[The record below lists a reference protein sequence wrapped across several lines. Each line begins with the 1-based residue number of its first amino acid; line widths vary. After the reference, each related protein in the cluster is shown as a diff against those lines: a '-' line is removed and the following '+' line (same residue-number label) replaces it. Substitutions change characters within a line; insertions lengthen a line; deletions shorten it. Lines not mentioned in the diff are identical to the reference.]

1 VFHKKNET
9 INVRENHRDN
19 HEWTIGDTGN
29 IGHTIQKRTLQYMS
43 NADLYEL
50 VLTFHLISRSAMVP
64 RGKVEVFTA
73 KTNDGHNDLVNR

>member
-1 VFHKKNET
+1 MDNW
-9 INVRENHRDN
+9 RHRQHWAHN
-19 HEWTIGDTGN
+19 TE
-29 IGHTIQKRTLQYMS
+29 RRLQYMS